1 VRTKERETVVEEETK
16 VTMSTSMLK
25 ESEKGTLYAVG

>member
-16 VTMSTSMLK
+16 VIMSTSMLK